1 MNFQVLINYVCC
13 LSVMLNC
20 CVKVNLREFG
30 FYITD
35 SSKEEVF
42 YEKKKCFKVT
52 YLE

>member
-35 SSKEEVF
+35 SRKEEVF
-42 YEKKKCFKVT
+42 YEKINA
-52 YLE
+52 LR